1 MTASKTLAGGALL
14 LGLLL
19 CGSVAHAQP
28 SAAQKETAR
37 GLMAEGRELRERGDL
52 NGALTRFSAADSL
65 MGVPTTGFEVAS
77 TQAQLGRLV
86 EARETLRHVLSIAL
100 SPDDPEPFNEARSK
114 ARSLDQQLSARIGG
128 LRFSV
133 SGVAADETLE
143 LTVDGETVPKAL
155 LSLPLRVNPGAH
167 VIVARAGGR
176 QVKRELVVAE
186 AQTVG
191 VNLEF
196 QNDAKPIP
204 AVEPVAEP
212 AASKATPSPSPLA
225 DTSPTPAGRGL
236 PMLAY
241 VGGGVGLAGVLVGS
255 VTGISA
261 ISHKND
267 AKKACVNG
275 SCPPST
281 WSDLDSAHSMATIST
296 VGFIVGAIGVVV
308 GAGAVLL
315 DGEEPSPTQRAFVV
329 SPDVDRQGAR
339 LTIAGRF

>member
-1 MTASKTLAGGALL
+1 MTASRAIVGGALL
-14 LGLLL
+14 LAVLSW
-19 CGSVAHAQP
+19 GSVAQAQP

-52 NGALTRFSAADSL
+52 IGALTRFSAADSL

-86 EARETLRHVLSIAL
+86 EARETLRRAL
-100 SPDDPEPFNEARSK
+100 AVPQKPDDPEPFNEARSK
-114 ARSLDQQLSARIGG
+114 ARALDQQLLARMGG

-133 SGVAADETLE
+133 NGVAANESLE
-143 LTVDGETVPKAL
+143 VTVDGEPIDKAA

-176 QVKRELVVAE
+176 DVEREAVVAE
-186 AQTVG
+186 AQTVAIE
-191 VNLEF
+191 LDLTD
-196 QNDAKPIP
+196 DAKPSP
-204 AVEPVAEP
+204 PPRPVVEPLAAPATRRSRPQAETPPPP
-212 AASKATPSPSPLA
+212 AH
-225 DTSPTPAGRGL
+225 GL
-236 PMLAY
+236 PALAY

-255 VTGISA
+255 ISGVSA
-261 ISHKND
+261 ISHKNA

-275 SCPPST
+275 GCPPSS
-281 WSDLDSAHSMATIST
+281 WSDLDSAHSMATVST

-315 DGEEPSPTQRAFVV
+315 EGDEPSAPRRGLVV
-329 SPDVDRQGAR
+329 SPDVNRQGAR
-339 LTIAGRF
+339 LTIAGGF